1 VTPLVESAFAAGVL
15 VLIVATSTISLRG
28 FLRRRPDTSR
38 VKGSPLLGSDV
49 RAWYFD
55 KLQPLED
62 ALAARSVSATSVTA
76 AQMAFSAG
84 IALLYARGWLFLAG
98 WLVLA
103 IGSLDIIDGRLARRT
118 GTASDRGAFLD
129 SVFDRYADTFAY
141 IGLAIY
147 FRDGWMLWVVLLT
160 MLGTSMVSYARAR
173 AESLQVDGSVGSFQR
188 PERTVVLGF
197 GTMFSVL
204 LDRIV
209 GRWTGLPEDALL
221 AVVLVLLAVMTNVS
235 AVQRI
240 VHVNRQLGG

>member
-1 VTPLVESAFAAGVL
+1 MTPLLESAFAAGVL

-28 FLRRRPDTSR
+28 FLHRRPDTSR
-38 VKGSPLLGSDV
+38 VPGSTLLGSDV

-76 AQMAFSAG
+76 AQMVFSAG
-84 IALLYARGWLFLAG
+84 IALLYAHGWLFLAG

-118 GTASDRGAFLD
+118 GSASDRGAFLD

-147 FRDGWMLWVVLLT
+147 FRDSWMLWLVLLT
-160 MLGTSMVSYARAR
+160 MLGTSMVSYTRAR
-173 AESLQVDGSVGSFQR
+173 AESLLVDCSVGSFQR

-209 GRWTGLPEDALL
+209 GHWTGLPEDALL
-221 AVVLVLLAVMTNVS
+221 AAVLLLLAAMTNAS

-240 VHVNRQLGG
+240 LHVDRQLGG